1 MESLIKRYA
10 TISRW
15 EFLPAT
21 GVAILIGVFLG
32 TSSWGYLLNPWHLL
46 VVLEGLVI
54 FFLLFNVGFMI
65 NCWADWEVDEIY
77 KKRLS
82 ETVKGFGRDTVRNM
96 VIAHVAVALL
106 LAAHI
111 SFFLTWKP
119 VLFVLVLVGAFLGIA
134 YSVEP
139 FRFKSKGPFHS
150 VMAFPVF
157 AAPGLFSYFLVNDLP
172 INDIYSQ
179 VVLLLVVGITTA
191 HYALV
196 LLSQCEDFPDD
207 KAMKIRTP
215 AVAWGIKRTVN
226 RAFKLNMW
234 GTTTSVT
241 AFILFFYI
249 SNPSRPV
256 LIVFLPLLMGL
267 TYYTTYQVYKLD
279 RTVSA
284 APSDKATLK
293 IIRKVMKDYPQ
304 FHAIPLGAI
313 MMCSF
318 ILMLFRSM
326 GWA

>member
-119 VLFVLVLVGAFLGIA
+119 VL
-134 YSVEP
+134 
-139 FRFKSKGPFHS
+139 
-150 VMAFPVF
+150 
-157 AAPGLFSYFLVNDLP
+157 
-172 INDIYSQ
+172 
-179 VVLLLVVGITTA
+179 
-191 HYALV
+191 
-196 LLSQCEDFPDD
+196 
-207 KAMKIRTP
+207 
-215 AVAWGIKRTVN
+215 
-226 RAFKLNMW
+226 
-234 GTTTSVT
+234 
-241 AFILFFYI
+241 
-249 SNPSRPV
+249 
-256 LIVFLPLLMGL
+256 
-267 TYYTTYQVYKLD
+267 
-279 RTVSA
+279 
-284 APSDKATLK
+284 
-293 IIRKVMKDYPQ
+293 
-304 FHAIPLGAI
+304 
-313 MMCSF
+313 
-318 ILMLFRSM
+318 
-326 GWA
+326 